1 MKDKIS
7 ITLTS
12 FTNED
17 DSIENQIEYNK
28 YTKVNDEENLLSYK
42 NTLKCDKQNRY
53 LSRRETFN
61 KLSKK
66 SDDIKE
72 VIGYSKNKK
81 DWKIIEYTNNVIN
94 KKYNKDYKKLHLDV
108 NYDMIKNCENRYLI
122 DK

>member
-28 YTKVNDEENLLSYK
+28 YTKVDDEENLLTYK

-66 SDDIKE
+66 SDNIKE

>member
-42 NTLKCDKQNRY
+42 NTLKCDKHNRY

>member
-17 DSIENQIEYNK
+17 DSMENQIEYNK
-28 YTKVNDEENLLSYK
+28 YTKVNDEENLLTYK

-53 LSRRETFN
+53 LSRKETFN

>member
-28 YTKVNDEENLLSYK
+28 YTKVNDEENLLTYK

-66 SDDIKE
+66 SDNIKE

-94 KKYNKDYKKLHLDV
+94 KNYNKDYKKLHLDV

>member
-28 YTKVNDEENLLSYK
+28 YTKVDDEENLLTYK

-66 SDDIKE
+66 SDNIKE
-72 VIGYSKNKK
+72 VIGYTKNKK

>member
-66 SDDIKE
+66 SDNIKE

>member
-28 YTKVNDEENLLSYK
+28 YTKVNDEENLLTYK

-53 LSRRETFN
+53 LSRKETFN

>member
-1 MKDKIS
+1 MMKKICLP
-7 ITLTS
+7 I
-12 FTNED
+12 
-17 DSIENQIEYNK
+17 
-28 YTKVNDEENLLSYK
+28 K

>member
-17 DSIENQIEYNK
+17 DSMENQIEYNK
-28 YTKVNDEENLLSYK
+28 YTKVNDEENLLTYK

>member
-28 YTKVNDEENLLSYK
+28 YTKVDDEENLLTYK

>member
-28 YTKVNDEENLLSYK
+28 YTKVNDEENLLTYK